1 MSRGDKS
8 LKSGARYCKIKRK
21 GLTETNSTLDWKLT
35 PTDQCASDVN
45 NKNGRKKGLT
55 IYLFT

>member
-45 NKNGRKKGLT
+45 NKNGRKKV
-55 IYLFT
+55 